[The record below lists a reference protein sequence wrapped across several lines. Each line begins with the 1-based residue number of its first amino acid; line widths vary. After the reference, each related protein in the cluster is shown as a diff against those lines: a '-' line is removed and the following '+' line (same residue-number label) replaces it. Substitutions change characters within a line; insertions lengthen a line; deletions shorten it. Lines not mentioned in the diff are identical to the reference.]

1 MKIVVLSGSPR
12 KGANTDT
19 MVEAFAETAR
29 EGGNTVEVVRV
40 ASKKIAGCL
49 GCQYCF
55 ADEGTC
61 VQKND
66 MADVIESLIDADM
79 VVFASPIYWFDI
91 IAQEKATIDRL
102 YAFGATGFPF
112 TKTALL
118 TDSHS
123 EGVYDAA
130 IAMYKSTCAYC
141 KWEDQGIVTIW
152 RYDPARQHGIVAQVE
167 RGARVRSQ
175 ARLRTKRSAWQSA
188 LVGNA
193 CYPYQEIGV
202 YSLKCLYRTI
212 FKRRKITENKLIRV
226 KILSNRSS

>member
-1 MKIVVLSGSPR
+1 MNIVVLSGSPR

-29 EGGNTVEVVRV
+29 EAGHTVEVIRV
-40 ASKKIAGCL
+40 AGKKIAGCL

-55 ADEGTC
+55 THEGTC
-61 VQKND
+61 VQKDD
-66 MADVIESLIDADM
+66 MTDVIESLKDADM

-91 IAQEKATIDRL
+91 TAQEKAAIDRL

-118 TDSHS
+118 LDSHS

-141 KWEDQGIVTIW
+141 KWKDQGIVTISGMTE
-152 RYDPARQHGIVAQVE
+152 RDSMASSPKLEEVRELAR
-167 RGARVRSQ
+167 
-175 ARLRTKRSAWQSA
+175 
-188 LVGNA
+188 
-193 CYPYQEIGV
+193 
-202 YSLKCLYRTI
+202 
-212 FKRRKITENKLIRV
+212 KLA
-226 KILSNRSS
+226 

>member
-29 EGGNTVEVVRV
+29 EGGNAVEVVRV

-55 ADEGTC
+55 AHEGVC
-61 VQKND
+61 VQKDD
-66 MADVIESLIDADM
+66 MAGVIESLKDADM

-91 IAQEKATIDRL
+91 TAQEKAAIDRL

-118 TDSHS
+118 LDSHS

-130 IAMYKSTCAYC
+130 IAMYK
-141 KWEDQGIVTIW
+141 WEDQGIITISGMTE
-152 RYDPARQHGIVAQVE
+152 RDSMASSPKLEEVRELAR
-167 RGARVRSQ
+167 
-175 ARLRTKRSAWQSA
+175 
-188 LVGNA
+188 
-193 CYPYQEIGV
+193 
-202 YSLKCLYRTI
+202 
-212 FKRRKITENKLIRV
+212 KLA
-226 KILSNRSS
+226 